1 MNAIVGTIASSS
13 QGFGINSRGRAETSG
28 ECQASANFTENLSA
42 LADCAP
48 DLAYDL
54 SQTTTALTWTFGRD
68 GYLTA
73 RDEAG
78 WWAGCSVPLQTG
90 RELLKSLEMTGAAG
104 CFVLPSHAG
113 QLRACFE
120 RINTTQALIA
130 IVPDLSILAIIIHCD
145 DFSTEIRCRR
155 LSFVTGADWPARLA
169 ELYDDLPGLP
179 IPQQFIRTA
188 LLEDAEMNRII
199 PEAQAVFSK
208 VTNQRSELLAKI
220 AAGEESPSVLAGA
233 AVNSDRGHINPA
245 VAKIRTGRICVVAPS
260 QFKLWSFAGVAL
272 NEALREIDPSE
283 ETLLTE
289 AINFTP
295 AKVFCSLDTDNPI
308 YSSPMAL
315 AIAARDAD
323 AIVTA
328 DMYRADFPPLAPK
341 CKPWITWVTKPRIA
355 GPNPEAADDAVLVSD
370 VRFIPLCQDAGWHLD
385 HIHVAGWPLTFRK
398 PKPGGFHVGL
408 IVDTVKIEMPEKLR
422 ERSSQALLWEL
433 IADELGREPLRLD
446 EDADEYLSSCMA
458 KLELTDQHI
467 DRAWFIDQLVFP
479 AYHQGLARLLIREHV
494 PMLLFGSNWSQI
506 DEFLD
511 FTGGPITSP
520 ADLREALTQC
530 GCLIQPWPMT
540 QTHPIHALE
549 IPIVTPAGKTVRSFI
564 EKARQAKDS
573 VWHGAANCKTPLNPG
588 RLCSAIRG
596 MRFASPNASS
606 APSKALDRDSD

>member
-1 MNAIVGTIASSS
+1 MNAIVGTIVNSS
-13 QGFGINSRGRAETSG
+13 QGFGINARGRAETTG

-48 DLAYDL
+48 DLAHEL
-54 SQTTTALTWTFGRD
+54 SQTTTSLTWTFGRD

-73 RDEAG
+73 RDETG
-78 WWAGCSVPLQTG
+78 WWTGCSVPLQTG

-120 RINTTQALIA
+120 RINTTQAVIA
-130 IVPDLSILAIIIHCD
+130 IVPDLLNLSIILHCD
-145 DFSTEIRCRR
+145 DFSMEIRSRR
-155 LSFVTGADWPARLA
+155 LSFVTGADWPARLS

-199 PEAQAVFSK
+199 PEAQGIFSK
-208 VTNQRSELLAKI
+208 VTNQRAELLAKI
-220 AAGEESPSVLAGA
+220 AAGDESQSQLADATVASNRGVVA
-233 AVNSDRGHINPA
+233 AGIAHH
-245 VAKIRTGRICVVAPS
+245 RTGRICVVAPS

-272 NEALREIDPSE
+272 HEALREIDPAE
-283 ETLLTE
+283 ENLASE

-295 AKVFCSLDTDNPI
+295 AKVFCPLDTDNPI

-328 DMYRADFPPLAPK
+328 DLYRADFPPLAPLT
-341 CKPWITWVTKPRIA
+341 KPWITWVTKSRIA
-355 GPNPEAADDAVLVSD
+355 GPNPDAADDAVLVSD

-408 IVDTVKIEMPEKLR
+408 IVDTVKLEMPEKLR
-422 ERSSQALLWEL
+422 ERSSQGLLWEL
-433 IADELGREPLRLD
+433 VAAELGREPLRLD
-446 EDADEYLSSCMA
+446 DDADEYLSTCMA
-458 KLELTDQHI
+458 KLELTDEHI

-479 AYHQGLARLLIREHV
+479 AYHQGVARLLIRERV
-494 PMLLFGSNWSQI
+494 PMLLFGNNWSQI

-520 ADLREALTQC
+520 ADLREALSQC

-549 IPIVTPAGKTVRSFI
+549 IPIVSPAGKTVRSFI

-573 VWHGAANCKTPLNPG
+573 VWHGVANCKTPLNPG

-596 MRFASPNASS
+596 MRFASPNEASHRP
-606 APSKALDRDSD
+606 AAMDRDSD